1 MGFLT
6 WIGNFLTGGILQRS
20 LDSVDKWV
28 DSQTD
33 REKIKGDIII
43 EHYRTRAD
51 WMRSGGFWLML
62 IFAVPLAFWFGAVC
76 VYSVFWC
83 AGCAYPQTWTI
94 AALPAPIDQW
104 AGGIIV
110 SIFGVLG
117 VSSFRR

>member
-94 AALPAPIDQW
+94 AALPAPIDQ
-104 AGGIIV
+104 
-110 SIFGVLG
+110 
-117 VSSFRR
+117 